1 MWLFVLNVYEN
12 ASWPCLLVFFVFIQ
26 AHKLSQNSSPL
37 PSPKQKGMRA
47 ALHGKVPTNKY
58 VCFCLLPCQLHLQ
71 HVSIEVYL
79 KGKFSY
85 MLYWQIST
93 LKQQELPEIWV
104 AAGEDY
110 LKQYTFVLSAL
121 PSKGELFDDKDRLDI
136 QVNIHNTLLY
146 VHIDAPVFVATRQK
160 LQTIHILMI
169 SIFCLS
175 GS

>member
-1 MWLFVLNVYEN
+1 
-12 ASWPCLLVFFVFIQ
+12 
-26 AHKLSQNSSPL
+26 
-37 PSPKQKGMRA
+37 MRA

-58 VCFCLLPCQLHLQ
+58 VCFCLLPCQLHFQ
-71 HVSIEVYL
+71 HVNMKGYL

-85 MLYWQIST
+85 MLCWQIST

-146 VHIDAPVFVATRQK
+146 VCT
-160 LQTIHILMI
+160 
-169 SIFCLS
+169 
-175 GS
+175 

>member
-71 HVSIEVYL
+71 HLSIKVYL

-146 VHIDAPVFVATRQK
+146 VHIDAPVFVATRQP
-160 LQTIHILMI
+160 LETIHILMI